1 MVLTAAQ
8 INDVILKL
16 NQVLT
21 EQQRILEATRSI
33 VCTELAGAW
42 ECKSQEAYAGVYTAL
57 ENNVLTQINALIEL
71 FGTAFQQSQDGLFK
85 VDMDIAAM
93 TSSVYSG

>member
-8 INDVILKL
+8 INDVIVKL
-16 NQVLT
+16 NQVLV
-21 EQQRILEATRSI
+21 EQKRILEATRGI
-33 VCTELAGAW
+33 VCTELAAAW
-42 ECKSQEAYAGVYTAL
+42 ECKSQEAYAGVYTSL

-71 FGTAFQQSQDGLFK
+71 FGTAFKQSQDGLFK

-93 TSSVYSG
+93 TSSVYNG